1 MTGGVHTSV
10 LIIKYIES
18 TGIYGVANGDVPVEI
33 TEIGAIKVINGVVVD
48 RVDWLCNLGR
58 NIVPRIAQ
66 IIHITENIVMRRL
79 MWEFVLN

>member
-1 MTGGVHTSV
+1 MP
-10 LIIKYIES
+10 
-18 TGIYGVANGDVPVEI
+18 AEI

-48 RVDWLCNLGR
+48 RVDWLCNPGR